1 VNKGHR
7 FMMFLIFLLLG
18 ILITLQFRGI
28 VDNASDGASVKD
40 LALHLEEEK
49 AEGKELLETLAILEA
64 ERDQL
69 LMNIGESQN
78 NPELK
83 ALIEKRDYEYL
94 RAGLT
99 TVSGDGITI
108 TMQDAQVGDDVDYMD
123 YTDYIIHDADI
134 NAILNE
140 LRINGAEAI
149 SINGERIIGTS
160 RLVCAGPTIFL
171 NVSRYPPPYVIKAI
185 GDPDILFEA
194 LDQMINVAVMRFYG
208 ITVDITKE
216 YGMVIEKYRLYQT
229 IDQLLSGLEVVAQ

>member
-1 VNKGHR
+1 
-7 FMMFLIFLLLG
+7 MMFLIFLLLG
-18 ILITLQFRGI
+18 VLITLQFRGVI
-28 VDNASDGASVKD
+28 DNASDGASVKD
-40 LALHLEEEK
+40 LAMHLEEEK

-69 LMNIGESQN
+69 LKNIGESQS
-78 NPELK
+78 NPEIK
-83 ALIEKRDYEYL
+83 ALIEKRDYEYF
-94 RAGLT
+94 RAGFT
-99 TVSGDGITI
+99 PVSGDGITI
-108 TMQDAQVGDDVDYMD
+108 TLQDAQVSDDVDYMD
-123 YTDYIIHDADI
+123 YADYIIHDADI

-140 LRINGAEAI
+140 LRIHGAEAI

-171 NVSRYPPPYVIKAI
+171 NVSRYPPPYVIRAI
-185 GDPDILFEA
+185 GDPDALYEA
-194 LDQMINVAVMRFYG
+194 IDQMTSVAVMRFYG

>member
-1 VNKGHR
+1 
-7 FMMFLIFLLLG
+7 MMFLIFLLLG

-28 VDNASDGASVKD
+28 IDNTSDGASVKD

-49 AEGKELLETLAILEA
+49 AEGQELLETLAILEA

-94 RAGLT
+94 RAGFT
-99 TVSGDGITI
+99 TVSGDGIII
-108 TMQDAQVGDDVDYMD
+108 TLQDAQVGDDVDYMD